1 MNQLKNKNPKG
12 EFLTYRQAAE
22 RSNMGINTVM
32 RLAKESGALIKVGR
46 VSRVN
51 WRVFYEYI
59 VSAYQVVK

>member
-12 EFLTYRQAAE
+12 EFLTYQQVAE

-51 WRVFYEYI
+51 WRVFYEHI
-59 VSAYQVVK
+59 VSAYQVVE

>member
-12 EFLTYRQAAE
+12 EFLTYQQVAE

-32 RLAKESGALIKVGR
+32 RLAKESGALIKIGR

-51 WRVFYEYI
+51 WRVFYEYLA
-59 VSAYQVVK
+59 SAYQVIE